1 MRTTILAGALVLVAG
16 AALAGQCP
24 LELGRV
30 DAALKAGTDLGAYAL
45 AQVMALQDEGDSGEM
60 LPKTGR
66 HGQSVETLADA
77 NAILGID

>member
-1 MRTTILAGALVLVAG
+1 MRTTILAGALAPVAG

-30 DAALKAGTDLGAYAL
+30 DAALKAGTELGADTL
-45 AQVMALQDEGDSGEM
+45 AQVMALCDNCEM

-77 NAILGID
+77 KAIVGID

>member
-45 AQVMALQDEGDSGEM
+45 AQVMALRDSGEM